1 MRKCRQVKTSLAITT
16 NGKTCWLWCQGRVR
30 RAEQRVRST
39 EWVLIFPFPPELAVI
54 LIPREPST
62 HHRADSIH
70 SAACDWVAC
79 STATLLHSAPGAA
92 QRLRASRQRSAAHRI
107 AWHCCVTLKL
117 NSAPVQPIGLAVTN
131 TADIV
136 IAIVIVNYVLRAYLL
151 RSHILKV
158 SLASRLTYWHA
169 KLTPDRSCVG
179 GARCGDREMEMATIR
194 CQEYWRTSRG
204 IIYINDERPWLW

>member
-30 RAEQRVRST
+30 SCRTASTEYRVGT
-39 EWVLIFPFPPELAVI
+39 EWVLIFPFPPELAVT
-54 LIPREPST
+54 LIPRAPSS

-70 SAACDWVAC
+70 SAPCDWVAC
-79 STATLLHSAPGAA
+79 STATLLHSAPGAT
-92 QRLRASRQRSAAHRI
+92 QKLRASRRSAAHRI

-169 KLTPDRSCVG
+169 KLIPERSCVG
-179 GARCGDREMEMATIR
+179 GTRWRWGEYDAKNTDARLAA
-194 CQEYWRTSRG
+194 
-204 IIYINDERPWLW
+204 